1 MLQAPCHSL
10 FLRVAQRRKGKQKQT
25 TNVLIRSNNNRA
37 KTYKVHRK
45 NQKKKEKKRP
55 KKERRN
61 QRIFVD
67 PSSAPPSL
75 LSLSLQL
82 SFPSLPSRPAGPP
95 LTSFP

>member
-45 NQKKKEKKRP
+45 NQKKMRRKDRK
-55 KKERRN
+55 KKEET
-61 QRIFVD
+61 D
-67 PSSAPPSL
+67 ES
-75 LSLSLQL
+75 
-82 SFPSLPSRPAGPP
+82 
-95 LTSFP
+95 